1 MAESGQQ
8 SLWPLP
14 LAGSTSSSVDVQ
26 GRARAVFADPGYA
39 KHLWIA
45 IYFNKLPIEIYANSS
60 SGDDALPRA
69 VVVAEGSR
77 ARILLCNPVAAR
89 LGICP
94 GQTLNTALAL
104 APDLEAV
111 DRDPEAETRA
121 MRELATWAMRFTPAV
136 SLDPSNALLL
146 DVRGSLKLFG
156 GFAKLHAAI
165 VADLGERGYRFAIA
179 CAPTALAALWFAR
192 TRRDAVVFDRA
203 ELPGQL
209 GDLSIDCMG
218 WPADTMRMLTG
229 IGVATIG
236 ECIRLP
242 RDGLARRLGPAR
254 LAELDQ
260 AFGARPEP
268 RAFHQPPRSFAA
280 NLDLPVETTDASLV
294 LTALQKLLARLEGFL
309 RRHQGA
315 VELLWISLYRR
326 DAPALLERIGLLR
339 ASADTAYLLELARM
353 RLDAMRLDAPVV
365 AVGLHAPILG
375 SLPAAAR
382 DLLGDRQDRRANALA
397 LVEQLRMRLGAEA
410 VHGLCSVREHRP
422 EAAWRRAALS
432 ARASTRQGRAGAV
445 VGECPYAPVAR
456 RPVWM
461 LEEPK
466 ALYAPDGRLICGDAL
481 EFEGDPERIETGW
494 WDGRDIRRDYYVARD
509 RHGSRFWVFRDCRE
523 SRWYLHG
530 LFG

>member
-1 MAESGQQ
+1 MTEPGQQ
-8 SLWPLP
+8 SLWPLLTP
-14 LAGSTSSSVDVQ
+14 DSTSSSVDVQ
-26 GRARAVFADPGYA
+26 GRARAVFADPGYT
-39 KHLWIA
+39 KYLWIS
-45 IYFNKLPIEIYANSS
+45 IYFNKLPLEIHSNSN
-60 SGDDALPRA
+60 SGGGTLPRA

-77 ARILLCNPVAAR
+77 VRILLCNPVAAR
-89 LGICP
+89 LGIYP
-94 GQTLNTALAL
+94 GQMLNTALAL

-111 DRDPEAETRA
+111 DRDLEAEARV
-121 MRELATWAMRFTPAV
+121 MQELATWAMRFTPAV

-146 DVRGSLKLFG
+146 DVRGSLQLFG
-156 GFAKLHAAI
+156 GFEKLRGAI
-165 VADLGERGYRFAIA
+165 VDGLGERGYRFTLA
-179 CAPTALAALWFAR
+179 CAPTALAALWFAKSG
-192 TRRDAVVFDRA
+192 RDAVVFDRA
-203 ELPGQL
+203 ALPGQL

-218 WPADTMRMLTG
+218 WPANILRMLTG
-229 IGVATIG
+229 IGVATVG

-280 NLDLPVETTDASLV
+280 NLDLPVETTDASFV
-294 LTALQKLLARLEGFL
+294 LNAVQKLLARLEEFL

-315 VELLWISLYRR
+315 VQLLWISLYRH
-326 DAPALLERIGLLR
+326 DAPVMLECIGLLR
-339 ASADTAYLLELARM
+339 ASSDTAYLLELARM

-365 AVGLHAPILG
+365 AVGLRAPMLD
-375 SLPAAAR
+375 SSSASEQ
-382 DLLGDRQDRRANALA
+382 DLLGDQQDRRETALA
-397 LVEQLRMRLGAEA
+397 LVEQLRVRLGAEA
-410 VHGLCSVREHRP
+410 VHGIRSVREHRP
-422 EAAWRRAALS
+422 EAAWRRVAFS
-432 ARASTRQGRAGAV
+432 AHASKRRDRASAG

-466 ALYAPDGRLICGDAL
+466 ALYASDGRPVFGDVL
-481 EFEGDPERIETGW
+481 EFESDPERIETGW

-509 RHGSRFWVFRDCRE
+509 RRGIRFWVFRDCRE

>member
-14 LAGSTSSSVDVQ
+14 PPDSTSPSADVRVR
-26 GRARAVFADPGYA
+26 GRTVFADPGYT
-39 KHLWIA
+39 KHLWIS
-45 IYFNKLPIEIYANSS
+45 IFFNNLSLEIHFNSNY
-60 SGDDALPRA
+60 GGDALPRA
-69 VVVAEGSR
+69 IVAAKGNR
-77 ARILLCNPVAAR
+77 VRILFCNSVATR
-89 LGICP
+89 LGIYP

-111 DRDPEAETRA
+111 DRDPGAETRA
-121 MRELATWAMRFTPAV
+121 MQELATWAMRFTPAV

-146 DVRGSLKLFG
+146 DVRGSLQLFG
-156 GFAKLHAAI
+156 GLEKLRGAI
-165 VADLGERGYRFAIA
+165 SAGLGKHGYRFAIA
-179 CAPTALAALWFAR
+179 CAPTALAALWFAKSG
-192 TRRDAVVFDRA
+192 RDAVVFDPA

-218 WPADTMRMLTG
+218 WPADTLRLLTG
-229 IGVATIG
+229 IGVATVG

-280 NLDLPVETTDASLV
+280 NLDLPVESTDASLV
-294 LTALQKLLARLEGFL
+294 LTAVQKLLTRLEDFL
-309 RRHQGA
+309 RRHQGT
-315 VELLWISLYRR
+315 VQLLWISLYRR
-326 DAPALLERIGLLR
+326 DAPAMLERIGLLR

-353 RLDAMRLDAPVV
+353 RLDDMRLDAPVV
-365 AVGLHAPILG
+365 AVGLQAPMLD
-375 SLPAAAR
+375 SSPASDQ
-382 DLLGDRQDRRANALA
+382 DLLGDQQDRRENALA
-397 LVEQLRMRLGAEA
+397 LVEQLQVRLGAEA
-410 VHGLCSVREHRP
+410 VHGIRSVLEHRP
-422 EAAWRRAALS
+422 EAAWRRVAFSAL
-432 ARASTRQGRAGAV
+432 ASTRRDRAGAAV
-445 VGECPYAPVAR
+445 IESPYAPVSR

-466 ALYAPDGRLICGDAL
+466 ALYAPGGRPVFGDAL

-509 RHGSRFWVFRDCRE
+509 RRGIRLWIFRDCRE